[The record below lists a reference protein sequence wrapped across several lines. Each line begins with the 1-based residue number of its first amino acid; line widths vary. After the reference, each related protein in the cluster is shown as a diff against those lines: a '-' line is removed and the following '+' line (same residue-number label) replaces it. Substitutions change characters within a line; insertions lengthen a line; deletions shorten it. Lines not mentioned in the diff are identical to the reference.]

1 MTSNS
6 FTEPAWSRIT
16 RSCSQWSTI
25 FSLAD
30 AMKSWMVLLGHPAR
44 RNAIGHVAAVTVN
57 DLKDLL
63 VPTDRLW
70 DLTQPIS
77 VSDCRCGVHRWWSW
91 WSLRLQSDWTSAF
104 RSAMTFFAR
113 TSVLWVLHHLV
124 LCAYSHAICS
134 FCSCRFGTSSL
145 NSLMLF
151 ESASCGTACGDL
163 LSSVCHQRT
172 VSAFPTFFY

>member
-1 MTSNS
+1 M
-6 FTEPAWSRIT
+6 
-16 RSCSQWSTI
+16 
-25 FSLAD
+25 
-30 AMKSWMVLLGHPAR
+30 
-44 RNAIGHVAAVTVN
+44 VN
-57 DLKDLL
+57 DLQLGRCNEVLDGAPWTSSKTKCHWTCCSSYCEWPEGPSCTDWLL
-63 VPTDRLW
+63 DRLW

-77 VSDCRCGVHRWWSW
+77 VSDCRCGVRRWWSW

-151 ESASCGTACGDL
+151 ESTSCGTACGDL